1 MIHATSSPAP
11 YLRNFSNTSPVQSLT
26 FSFLAF
32 PSGITRRNYFLV
44 SRHLRQYRSAKIPPA
59 GRDCSCIRSLFFPPF
74 IYPSS
79 PLTWNTGAIS
89 PKHAADRRPGAGGR
103 AGRWTRRRPRT
114 RSLPPLPRSHI
125 LRPRRRVAS
134 VRVRPS
140 FFNGVCC
147 GTRKEGERGFRRH
160 RGRSAGRPPP
170 SSALSPVLSPAPAPA
185 CQQQLS
191 QYQIIA
197 SSSSSSSLD
206 GESTP
211 RVNAEVPSD
220 GASE

>member
-11 YLRNFSNTSPVQSLT
+11 YLRSFSSTSPVQSLT

-125 LRPRRRVAS
+125 LRS
-134 VRVRPS
+134 S
-140 FFNGVCC
+140 FTCGVLV
-147 GTRKEGERGFRRH
+147 KDWVNIERTLI
-160 RGRSAGRPPP
+160 RSIFSQLNPN
-170 SSALSPVLSPAPAPA
+170 VLSIPMIDQP
-185 CQQQLS
+185 
-191 QYQIIA
+191 
-197 SSSSSSSLD
+197 SL
-206 GESTP
+206 
-211 RVNAEVPSD
+211 N
-220 GASE
+220 

>member
-1 MIHATSSPAP
+1 MC
-11 YLRNFSNTSPVQSLT
+11 
-26 FSFLAF
+26 
-32 PSGITRRNYFLV
+32 
-44 SRHLRQYRSAKIPPA
+44 RHLWQYRSAKIPPA
-59 GRDCSCIRSLFFPPF
+59 GSDCSCIRSLFFPPF

-89 PKHAADRRPGAGGR
+89 PKHAADRRPGAAGGR
-103 AGRWTRRRPRT
+103 AGRWTRRPRT

-170 SSALSPVLSPAPAPA
+170 SLRPRPRHV
-185 CQQQLS
+185 
-191 QYQIIA
+191 
-197 SSSSSSSLD
+197 SSSCHSIKLL
-206 GESTP
+206 P
-211 RVNAEVPSD
+211 RRPRPPPSM
-220 GASE
+220 ANPHPE

>member
-11 YLRNFSNTSPVQSLT
+11 YLLRSFSTSPAQSLT

-32 PSGITRRNYFLV
+32 PSVITRRNYFLV

-59 GRDCSCIRSLFFPPF
+59 GSDCSCIRSLFFPPF

-89 PKHAADRRPGAGGR
+89 PKHAADRRPGAAGGR
-103 AGRWTRRRPRT
+103 AGRWTRRPRT

-134 VRVRPS
+134 VRASVRLSLTVSVAEQGRKENVDLGGTEAGVLAGPLPPRPS
-140 FFNGVCC
+140 PRTSSRPRHVSSSCHSI
-147 GTRKEGERGFRRH
+147 KLLPRRP
-160 RGRSAGRPPP
+160 RPPP
-170 SSALSPVLSPAPAPA
+170 SMANPHP
-185 CQQQLS
+185 
-191 QYQIIA
+191 
-197 SSSSSSSLD
+197 
-206 GESTP
+206 E
-211 RVNAEVPSD
+211 
-220 GASE
+220 

>member
-11 YLRNFSNTSPVQSLT
+11 YLLRSFSTSPAQSLT

-59 GRDCSCIRSLFFPPF
+59 GSDCSCIRSLFFPPF

-103 AGRWTRRRPRT
+103 AGRWTRRPRT

-147 GTRKEGERGFRRH
+147 GTRKKENVDLGGTEAGVLAGPLPPQPSPRSSPRPRPRHVSSSCHSIKLLPRRP
-160 RGRSAGRPPP
+160 RPPP
-170 SSALSPVLSPAPAPA
+170 SMANPHP
-185 CQQQLS
+185 
-191 QYQIIA
+191 
-197 SSSSSSSLD
+197 
-206 GESTP
+206 E
-211 RVNAEVPSD
+211 
-220 GASE
+220 